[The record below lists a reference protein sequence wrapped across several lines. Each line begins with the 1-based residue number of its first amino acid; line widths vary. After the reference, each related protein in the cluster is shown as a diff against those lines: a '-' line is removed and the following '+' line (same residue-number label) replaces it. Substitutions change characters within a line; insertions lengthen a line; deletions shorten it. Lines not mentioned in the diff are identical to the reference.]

1 MSINPSK
8 ANSSTTETF
17 VTSLV
22 TNAGL
27 LAVQVGPLF
36 LVAAQPVDY
45 VQVGIFIY
53 LKQHLGRVYSP
64 RTYLPPPE

>member
-1 MSINPSK
+1 LRSPAAAMSINPAK

-27 LAVQVGPLF
+27 LVFQVAVF
-36 LVAAQPVDY
+36 L
-45 VQVGIFIY
+45 Y
-53 LKQHLGRVYSP
+53 LKQHLGRVYQP
-64 RTYLPPPE
+64 RTYLPPPECVSR